1 MSISTSG
8 SNTAGE
14 MYSLLCEVS
23 VAVGTPNITWLYSNG
38 TEVMNGNGITLSLT
52 SDTTYKLT
60 FNPLEYSDVGVYTCI
75 ANITVDVDTVDTD
88 IFEGSG
94 SNSDTVSVRS
104 K

>member
-23 VAVGTPNITWLYSNG
+23 VPIGTPNITWLYSNG
-38 TEVMNGNGITLSLT
+38 TEVMNGNGITLSLK

-60 FNPLEYSDVGVYTCI
+60 FNPLDYSDVGIYTCI
-75 ANITVDVDTVDTD
+75 ANITVVHATG
-88 IFEGSG
+88 IFNGS
-94 SNSDTVSVRS
+94 SNNSNTVSVRS

>member
-14 MYSLLCEVS
+14 MYSLLCEAS
-23 VAVGTPNITWLYSNG
+23 VPIGTPNITWLYSNG
-38 TEVMNGNGITLSLT
+38 TEIMNGNGITLSLT

-60 FNPLEYSDVGVYTCI
+60 FNPLDYSDVGVYTCI
-75 ANITVDVDTVDTD
+75 ANITIDVNIDN

>member
-14 MYSLLCEVS
+14 MYFLLCEVS
-23 VAVGTPNITWLYSNG
+23 VPIGTPNITWLYNNG

-60 FNPLEYSDVGVYTCI
+60 FNPLDYSDVGLYTCI
-75 ANITVDVDTVDTD
+75 ANITVVHATG
-88 IFEGSG
+88 IFNGSG

>member
-23 VAVGTPNITWLYSNG
+23 VPIGTPKITWLYSNG
-38 TEVMNGNGITLSLT
+38 TEIMNGDGITLSLT
-52 SDTTYKLT
+52 SDTTYKLN
-60 FNPLEYSDVGVYTCI
+60 FNPLDYSDVGIYTCI
-75 ANITVDVDTVDTD
+75 ANITVVHATG
-88 IFEGSG
+88 IFNGSG

>member
-23 VAVGTPNITWLYSNG
+23 VAIGTPNITWLYSNG
-38 TEVMNGNGITLSLT
+38 TAVMNGNGITLSLT

-60 FNPLEYSDVGVYTCI
+60 FNPLEYSDVGIYTCI
-75 ANITVDVDTVDTD
+75 ANITIDVNIDN

>member
-60 FNPLEYSDVGVYTCI
+60 FNPLDYSDVGIYTCI
-75 ANITVDVDTVDTD
+75 ANITVVHATD

>member
-38 TEVMNGNGITLSLT
+38 SEIINGNGITLSLT

-60 FNPLEYSDVGVYTCI
+60 FNPLDYSDVGVYTCI
-75 ANITVDVDTVDTD
+75 ANITIDVNIDN

>member
-23 VAVGTPNITWLYSNG
+23 VAVGTPDITWLYSNG
-38 TEVMNGNGITLSLT
+38 TELMNGNGITLSLT
-52 SDTTYKLT
+52 SDKTYKLT
-60 FNPLEYSDVGVYTCI
+60 FNPLDYSDVGVYTCI
-75 ANITVDVDTVDTD
+75 ANITIDIHATV
-88 IFEGSG
+88 IFNGSS